1 MAATYHE
8 RSYTI
13 GGNTVYLKYIKC
25 NHGDITVRS
34 INGSV
39 RDSGFCGINS
49 TFFAAAILPALPLTA
64 VHR

>member
-8 RSYTI
+8 RNYTI

-34 INGSV
+34 ING
-39 RDSGFCGINS
+39 
-49 TFFAAAILPALPLTA
+49 
-64 VHR
+64 